1 MEFTAGQIAE
11 FLNGEVIGNK
21 EAKVWTFAKIE
32 EGTTGALSF
41 LSNMKYAQYLY
52 ETKSSIVLVNSDFE
66 PEQPVEATLIKV
78 ANAYQA
84 IAQLLQLYE
93 SMKPKKSG
101 ISPMACISG
110 SATIGNNVY
119 IGPFA
124 YVGDNSI
131 IGDNCQIY
139 PHANIGDGVKIGSD
153 TILYPNATIYQ
164 GCKVGNRCILH
175 AGCVIGAD
183 GFGFAPAEG
192 GYSKIPQIGIV
203 ELEDDVE
210 IGANACV
217 DRATMG
223 RTIIHHGVKLDN
235 MVQIGHNVEIGNDTV
250 MSAQCGVAGSAKV
263 GSWSM
268 FGGQC
273 GIAGHIKLGDRLNV
287 GAQSGIPGPEKGD
300 QTLMGYPAIDH
311 RKFARS
317 AVIYKKLPEMYSQIG
332 ALQKEI
338 DSLKKRLE
346 EKI

>member
-1 MEFTAGQIAE
+1 MEFSAKQIAE
-11 FLNGEVIGNK
+11 FLGGEVVGNP

-41 LSNMKYAQYLY
+41 LSNPKYAPYLY
-52 ETKSSIVLVNSDFE
+52 ETQSSIVLVNSDFV
-66 PEQPVEATLIKV
+66 PEKQIDATLVKV
-78 ANAYQA
+78 PNAYQA

-93 SMKPKKSG
+93 SMKPKKFG
-101 ISPMACISG
+101 ISPLAYISE
-110 SATIGNNVY
+110 SAKVGNNVY

-124 YVGDNSI
+124 YVGDGAV
-131 IGDNCQIY
+131 IGDNTQVH
-139 PHANIGDGVKIGSD
+139 PHATIGDGVKVGTD
-153 TILYPNATIYQ
+153 TIIYPNATIYQ
-164 GCKVGNRCILH
+164 GCIVGNRCILH
-175 AGCVIGAD
+175 AGSVIGAD
-183 GFGFAPAEG
+183 GFGFAPAES

-210 IGANACV
+210 IGANACI

-223 RTIIHHGVKLDN
+223 RTLIHHGVKLDN

-317 AVIYKKLPEMYSQIG
+317 AVLYKKLPEMYSQLG
-332 ALQKEI
+332 ALQREL
-338 DSLKKRLE
+338 DNLKKKIE
-346 EKI
+346 ETK